1 MSVKISLIKQYSV
14 FLPNQPGALA
24 DLAKRF
30 SENGVNIIGLSS
42 EVRDDSALVRVAV
55 DGERDYSA
63 VLSKAGFASVES
75 KMISVEVDDAPGR
88 LHEVT
93 KALGEGGV
101 NITNV
106 YGTSAGGHISRL
118 LMAAE
123 NTDKAL
129 KVLERLASKG

>member
-1 MSVKISLIKQYSV
+1 MKISLIKQYSV
-14 FLPNQPGALA
+14 FLPNTPGALA

-30 SENGVNIIGLSS
+30 SDQKINIIGLSS
-42 EVRDDSALVRVAV
+42 EVRDDSALVRVAL
-55 DGERDYSA
+55 DGEHDYSA

-75 KMISVEVDDAPGR
+75 KMISVEVDDKPGE
-88 LHEVT
+88 LHRVT

-106 YGTSAGGHISRL
+106 YGTATGGQLSRL
-118 LMAAE
+118 LIAAE

-129 KVLERLASKG
+129 KALERLQS